1 MRKKRIG
8 HPMNE
13 MKRNIGSKRAGRPMN
28 EMKRAIGSKR
38 AGRPMNEMKR
48 TINSK
53 FGTALDD
60 DSLQDISPRANLEEI
75 IILNHAVDAL
85 EHLKTVERD
94 LFLMNKR
101 ATEKLKYESIENK
114 ELSKRDATHTA
125 HGQGEE
131 QSTVRITIVQ

>member
-1 MRKKRIG
+1 MKKKRIG

-13 MKRNIGSKRAGRPMN
+13 MKRNICSKRAGRPMN

-48 TINSK
+48 TITSE
-53 FGTALDD
+53 FGTVLDD
-60 DSLQDISPRANLEEI
+60 DGLQEISPGANSKEN
-75 IILNHAVDAL
+75 IILKHAFDAL

-101 ATEKLKYESIENK
+101 ASEEIKYGSIDNK
-114 ELSKRDATHTA
+114 EQSKRDAKLSPPS
-125 HGQGEE
+125 QNED
-131 QSTVRITIVQ
+131 QSMV

>member
-60 DSLQDISPRANLEEI
+60 DSLQDISLRANLEEN
-75 IILNHAVDAL
+75 IILKHN
-85 EHLKTVERD
+85 E
-94 LFLMNKR
+94 
-101 ATEKLKYESIENK
+101 
-114 ELSKRDATHTA
+114 
-125 HGQGEE
+125 
-131 QSTVRITIVQ
+131 

>member
-1 MRKKRIG
+1 MKKKRIG

-13 MKRNIGSKRAGRPMN
+13 MKRNICSKRAGRPMN

-48 TINSK
+48 TINSE
-53 FGTALDD
+53 FGTVLDD
-60 DSLQDISPRANLEEI
+60 DGLQEISPGANLEEN
-75 IILNHAVDAL
+75 IILKHAVDAL

-101 ATEKLKYESIENK
+101 ASEEIKYGSTDNK
-114 ELSKRDATHTA
+114 EQSKRDAKRSPPS
-125 HGQGEE
+125 QNEE
-131 QSTVRITIVQ
+131 QSMV